1 MAVVFA
7 GTLAGPAAAQ
17 RKPSAMACDYYMKQV
32 GEEVSRSRR
41 ADQAAR
47 REAESLR
54 ITQGMDQN
62 LNQPAYRE
70 YGAPVDPDPGPPR
83 RDYGAI
89 DQLRREGDLLCAQRK
104 YAEGIATYKRALN
117 QFGIRT
123 EE

>member
-1 MAVVFA
+1 MAVVFT